1 VFKLLF
7 GQELVSSCLL
17 VTNSYVTKGY
27 LFVTDQIQ
35 VSSCQ
40 VSLTCSILK
49 YRYEYTSQ
57 LFGYTNRHRI
67 VHIKYRYL
75 QVYES
80 YLQIVGI
87 CLLSAHHIDMRI
99 RHRLWLLEYSPCVY
113 YPCCGSIYM
122 HFIMCDAKKRLFSYE
137 WVFVFLYRS
146 FIPLVWVY

>member
-1 VFKLLF
+1 MYRCYVVPLGVENYMYVFASQVPMCLSYY
-7 GQELVSSCLL
+7 LVK
-17 VTNSYVTKGY
+17 NSYVTKGY

-113 YPCCGSIYM
+113 YP
-122 HFIMCDAKKRLFSYE
+122 
-137 WVFVFLYRS
+137 
-146 FIPLVWVY
+146 